1 MAEGS
6 APQRAQQKISIAAP
20 PKKQDNHRPK
30 SDLRD
35 DRNSRHPDFSNM
47 KMMTKKNRQEGWR
60 WRYKLQK
67 IFGVLKCQF
76 FSIATVGWNWRKRSR
91 ICFSPM
97 LSLCHNVKPK
107 QSFPLAL
114 KCFFLRLEFLVFILA
129 EKSVNGGILDEGQ
142 IHGEFY
148 SWQL

>member
-47 KMMTKKNRQEGWR
+47 KMMTKKNRQG
-60 WRYKLQK
+60 
-67 IFGVLKCQF
+67 
-76 FSIATVGWNWRKRSR
+76 
-91 ICFSPM
+91 
-97 LSLCHNVKPK
+97 
-107 QSFPLAL
+107 
-114 KCFFLRLEFLVFILA
+114 
-129 EKSVNGGILDEGQ
+129 
-142 IHGEFY
+142 
-148 SWQL
+148 